1 MVRDYL
7 HSVILKEDR
16 CIGCTSCLKV
26 CPTEAIRVRDG
37 KAKIIPE
44 RCIDCGECIR
54 ICPNYAKSV
63 VTDDLSLL
71 KKYKYNIVIPSLTL
85 YGQFPSNIGIG
96 KMLNAIKSIG
106 FDEIAEA
113 AMGASISVHLLRDY
127 ILKKPDM
134 RYPIINSSCPAIIRL
149 IQVRFPD
156 LIPNIIN
163 LETPI
168 EITARIAKSE
178 AIKKTGLSYAD
189 IGVTFITPC
198 TARVTSVRNPLG
210 IEKSYIDGVISI
222 REIYGEIVRNI
233 EMVSNGSIGK
243 STKESLLWAIAGG
256 QAAAVK
262 IDNHLAVDGISNV
275 IKVLEEVE
283 LGKLEDV
290 EFIECSACL
299 GGCIGGPLLIQ
310 NSFIAKNRIMNYV
323 KKAEKSTMSKED
335 LDLYIN
341 MYESGFLRLTEKIQ
355 PKSVMRL
362 DTDLLKSIQKMEMV
376 TEILKNL
383 PGIDCGVC
391 GSPTCR
397 AFAEDIVKGE
407 NNKAVCIV
415 KTMEGF
421 KNKEI

>member
-1 MVRDYL
+1 MSLDYL

-16 CIGCTSCLKV
+16 CIGCTNCLKV

-44 RCIDCGECIR
+44 KCIDCGECIK
-54 ICPNYAKSV
+54 ICPNHAKNV
-63 VTDDLSLL
+63 VTDDLSML

-106 FDEIAEA
+106 FDEVAESA
-113 AMGASISVHLLRDY
+113 EGANISVHLLRDY
-127 ILKKPDM
+127 VLKKQNIK
-134 RYPIINSSCPAIIRL
+134 YPVINSSCPAIIRL

-156 LIPNIIN
+156 LIPNIID
-163 LETPI
+163 LETPV
-168 EITARIAKSE
+168 EITARIAKAE
-178 AIKKTGLSYAD
+178 AMKKTGLSYDD

-210 IEKSYIDGVISI
+210 IEKSYIDCVISI
-222 REIYGEIVRNI
+222 REIYGDIVRNI
-233 EMVSNGSIGK
+233 ETVSNGNVGK

-256 QAAAVK
+256 QAAVVK
-262 IDNHLAVDGISNV
+262 KDNHLEVDGISNV

-310 NSFIAKNRIMNYV
+310 NAFIAKNRIMNYV
-323 KKAEKSTMSKED
+323 KKTEKSIMTNEE
-335 LDLYIN
+335 LDKYIN
-341 MYESGFLRLTEKIQ
+341 MYESGFLRLTEKIE
-355 PKSVMRL
+355 PKSVMSL
-362 DTDLLKSIQKMEMV
+362 DTDLIKSIQKMEMV

-407 NNKAVCIV
+407 NNKTVCIV

-421 KNKEI
+421 KNKEK

>member
-1 MVRDYL
+1 MSLDYL

-16 CIGCTSCLKV
+16 CIGCTNCLKV

-44 RCIDCGECIR
+44 KCIDCGECIK
-54 ICPNYAKSV
+54 ICPNHAKNV
-63 VTDDLSLL
+63 VTDNLSML

-106 FDEIAEA
+106 FDEIAESA
-113 AMGASISVHLLRDY
+113 EGANISVNLLRDY
-127 ILKKPDM
+127 VLKKQNIK
-134 RYPIINSSCPAIIRL
+134 YPVINSSCPAIIRL

-156 LIPNIIN
+156 LIQNIID
-163 LETPI
+163 LETPV
-168 EITARIAKSE
+168 EITARIAKAE
-178 AIKKTGLSYAD
+178 AMKKTGLSYDD

-210 IEKSYIDGVISI
+210 IEKSYIDSVISI
-222 REIYGEIVRNI
+222 REIYGDIVRNI
-233 EMVSNGSIGK
+233 ETVSNGNVGK

-256 QAAAVK
+256 QAAVVK
-262 IDNHLAVDGISNV
+262 KDNHLEVDGISNV

-310 NSFIAKNRIMNYV
+310 NAFIAKNRIMNYV
-323 KKAEKSTMSKED
+323 KKAEKSIMSKEE
-335 LDLYIN
+335 LDKYIN
-341 MYESGFLRLTEKIQ
+341 MYESGFLRLTEKIE
-355 PKSVMRL
+355 PKSVMSL
-362 DTDLLKSIQKMEMV
+362 DTDLIKSIQKMEMV

-407 NNKAVCIV
+407 NNKTVCIV

-421 KNKEI
+421 KNKER

>member
-1 MVRDYL
+1 MSLDYL

-16 CIGCTSCLKV
+16 CIGCTNCLKV

-44 RCIDCGECIR
+44 KCIDCGECIK
-54 ICPNYAKSV
+54 ICPNHAKNV
-63 VTDDLSLL
+63 VTDDLSML

-106 FDEIAEA
+106 FDEVAESA
-113 AMGASISVHLLRDY
+113 EGANISVHLLRDY
-127 ILKKPDM
+127 VLKKQNIK
-134 RYPIINSSCPAIIRL
+134 YPVINSSCPAIIRL

-156 LIPNIIN
+156 LIPNIID
-163 LETPI
+163 LETPV
-168 EITARIAKSE
+168 EITARIAKAE
-178 AIKKTGLSYAD
+178 AMKKTGLSYDD

-210 IEKSYIDGVISI
+210 IEKSYIDCVISI
-222 REIYGEIVRNI
+222 REIYGDIVRNI
-233 EMVSNGSIGK
+233 ETVSNGNVGK

-256 QAAAVK
+256 QAAVVK
-262 IDNHLAVDGISNV
+262 KDNHLEVDGISNV

-310 NSFIAKNRIMNYV
+310 NAFIAKNRIMNYV
-323 KKAEKSTMSKED
+323 KKTEKSIMTNEE
-335 LDLYIN
+335 LDKYIN
-341 MYESGFLRLTEKIQ
+341 MYESGFLRLTEKIE
-355 PKSVMRL
+355 PKSVMSL
-362 DTDLLKSIQKMEMV
+362 DTDLIKSIQKMEMV

-407 NNKAVCIV
+407 NDKALCIV

-421 KNKEI
+421 KNKEK

>member
-1 MVRDYL
+1 MSLDYL

-16 CIGCTSCLKV
+16 CIGCTNCLKV

-44 RCIDCGECIR
+44 KCIDCGECIK
-54 ICPNYAKSV
+54 ICPNHAKNV
-63 VTDDLSLL
+63 VTDDLSML

-106 FDEIAEA
+106 FDEVAESA
-113 AMGASISVHLLRDY
+113 EGANISVNLLRDY
-127 ILKKPDM
+127 VLKKTDIKHPV
-134 RYPIINSSCPAIIRL
+134 INSSCPAIIRL

-156 LIPNIIN
+156 LIQNIID
-163 LETPI
+163 LETPV
-168 EITARIAKSE
+168 EITARIAKAE
-178 AIKKTGLSYAD
+178 AMKKTGLSYDD

-210 IEKSYIDGVISI
+210 IEKSYIDCVISI
-222 REIYGEIVRNI
+222 REIYGDIVRNI
-233 EMVSNGSIGK
+233 ETVSNGNVGK

-256 QAAAVK
+256 QAAVVK
-262 IDNHLAVDGISNV
+262 KDNHLEVDGISNV

-310 NSFIAKNRIMNYV
+310 NAFIAKNRIMNYV
-323 KKAEKSTMSKED
+323 KKTEKSIMTNEE
-335 LDLYIN
+335 LDKYIN
-341 MYESGFLRLTEKIQ
+341 MYESGFLRLTEKIE
-355 PKSVMRL
+355 PKSVMSL
-362 DTDLLKSIQKMEMV
+362 DTDLIKSIQKMEMV

-407 NNKAVCIV
+407 NNKTVCIV

-421 KNKEI
+421 KNKEK

>member
-1 MVRDYL
+1 
-7 HSVILKEDR
+7 
-16 CIGCTSCLKV
+16 
-26 CPTEAIRVRDG
+26 
-37 KAKIIPE
+37 
-44 RCIDCGECIR
+44 
-54 ICPNYAKSV
+54 
-63 VTDDLSLL
+63 
-71 KKYKYNIVIPSLTL
+71 
-85 YGQFPSNIGIG
+85 
-96 KMLNAIKSIG
+96 
-106 FDEIAEA
+106 
-113 AMGASISVHLLRDY
+113 MGY
-127 ILKKPDM
+127 
-134 RYPIINSSCPAIIRL
+134 C
-149 IQVRFPD
+149 
-156 LIPNIIN
+156 
-163 LETPI
+163 
-168 EITARIAKSE
+168 
-178 AIKKTGLSYAD
+178 
-189 IGVTFITPC
+189 
-198 TARVTSVRNPLG
+198 
-210 IEKSYIDGVISI
+210 
-222 REIYGEIVRNI
+222 
-233 EMVSNGSIGK
+233 
-243 STKESLLWAIAGG
+243 GG

-341 MYESGFLRLTEKIQ
+341 MYESGFLRLTEEIQ